1 MALTVSTVLGRYGM
15 TVETEDIIRQDVAVA
30 LANVTV
36 GLMLTGAVGVDTGRW
51 WIGVLVAV
59 LTIGFV
65 AAADRSRLG
74 LWVLLST
81 AGLVLLLFVWGWS
94 TGMVDSAVLP
104 VVLIGIGSGACL
116 NRILFGLV
124 RPVPAVRKRR
134 EQSS

>member
-1 MALTVSTVLGRYGM
+1 MSG
-15 TVETEDIIRQDVAVA
+15 ETEDIIRQDVAVA

-36 GLMLTGAVGVDTGRW
+36 GLMLAGAVGVDTGRW
-51 WIGVLVAV
+51 WIGVLIAV
-59 LTIGFV
+59 LTVGFV

-74 LWVLLST
+74 LRVLLSA
-81 AGLVLLLFVWGWS
+81 AGLALFLFVWGWS

-104 VVLIGIGSGACL
+104 IALIGVGLGACL

-134 EQSS
+134 EQST